1 MKAEEFDQ
9 KFDEGQEDIIDY
21 LDLSQMKRP
30 GHEQKCINVEFPM
43 CMLDSLD
50 REAHRLGISRQAII
64 KLWIA
69 YRLEQR
75 S

>member
-21 LDLSQMKRP
+21 LDLSQIKRP

-43 CMLDSLD
+43 WMLDPLD
-50 REAHRLGISRQAII
+50 REAHRLGMTRQAII